1 MRMMPIVYVS
11 DVERALTF
19 YKLLGLEA
27 TNNPPSPMWAELRL
41 GDATLGI
48 HRVDALD
55 SKHPNRVSLNFVSH
69 VPLELLV
76 ERLRAKGITPARD
89 IADEA
94 FGRSLVVRDP
104 DGLLIQ
110 INEHDHTL
118 YD

>member
-1 MRMMPIVYVS
+1 MKLMPIVYVS

-19 YKLLGLEA
+19 YKLLGLQA
-27 TNNPPSPMWAELRL
+27 TANAPSPMWAELRL

-48 HRVDALD
+48 HRDDALSSD
-55 SKHPNRVSLNFVSH
+55 QPNRVSLNFVSTA
-69 VPLELLV
+69 PLELLV
-76 ERLRAKGITPARD
+76 ERLRAKGITPARE

-110 INEHDHTL
+110 INEHDPDL
-118 YD
+118 YA